1 MHIKL
6 KDGRENGKCML
17 YSSKEHDFACYAAT
31 KLR

>member
-1 MHIKL
+1 MPIKL
-6 KDGRENGKCML
+6 KDGRENEVYA